1 MNGNET
7 QLKTMKLVKRNKVK
21 KIKQK
26 LRKLVT
32 ILDIGLQNNKSLQLS
47 KGSHAFAAVVTSHLR
62 HQIYASVFVNRD

>member
-26 LRKLVT
+26 LRKLV
-32 ILDIGLQNNKSLQLS
+32 IGLQNNKSLQLS

-62 HQIYASVFVNRD
+62 HQIYASVFANRD

>member
-32 ILDIGLQNNKSLQLS
+32 ILDIGLQNKSLQLS

-62 HQIYASVFVNRD
+62 HQIYASVFANRD